1 MTDKEIQEGN
11 VLISNFMGDVT
22 GDPAEWVTTDKRF
35 VDKLKYHSSWKWLMP
50 VVEKIEGL
58 GYFVSINGNDCLITD
73 ERRSLIAHTQR
84 FETKIQTVLKAVTSF
99 IEWHEDRRLEDMPEY
114 VKESESIENDSI
126 IYVYKVKEHFTH
138 GGGCCLCDGNIN
150 YCYLQP
156 ATKKEYEDY
165 LSQSKTKEV
174 SK

>member
-35 VDKLKYHSSWKWLMP
+35 VDKLKYHSSWEWLMP

-58 GYFVSINGNDCLITD
+58 GYFVSINGNNCLITD

-84 FETKIQTVLKAVTSF
+84 FETKIQTVLQAVTIF
-99 IEWHEDRRLEDMPEY
+99 IKW
-114 VKESESIENDSI
+114 
-126 IYVYKVKEHFTH
+126 
-138 GGGCCLCDGNIN
+138 
-150 YCYLQP
+150 YL
-156 ATKKEYEDY
+156 T
-165 LSQSKTKEV
+165 LISK
-174 SK
+174 